1 MDVHA
6 FGDPPTGVVR
16 QMLQQPLP
24 VLEVLARR
32 VVRVEGFGVEHREQP
47 DQMRALGVLGH
58 DVAQVSGQR
67 HRSDGLVVVVRAELG
82 HGVGVVHVA
91 HDQGQQVVLAADVV
105 QQSCLGQA
113 HRVGERLQRRG
124 VVSGPSEQFGRGAFD
139 LAQPFRV
146 AVWHGISFV
155 VSVGGVADVARR
167 DDVDAM

>member
-1 MDVHA
+1 MAGEDW
-6 FGDPPTGVVR
+6 GQSIGP
-16 QMLQQPLP
+16 QI
-24 VLEVLARR
+24 
-32 VVRVEGFGVEHREQP
+32 
-47 DQMRALGVLGH
+47 
-58 DVAQVSGQR
+58 VSGNNAGSICF
-67 HRSDGLVVVVRAELG
+67 HIATRSRPGSRSHLIWMPSIAIIAALSVAWTSTPSGIRQQGLSARCSSSRSLSWKYWRA
-82 HGVGVVHVA
+82 
-91 HDQGQQVVLAADVV
+91 AADVV